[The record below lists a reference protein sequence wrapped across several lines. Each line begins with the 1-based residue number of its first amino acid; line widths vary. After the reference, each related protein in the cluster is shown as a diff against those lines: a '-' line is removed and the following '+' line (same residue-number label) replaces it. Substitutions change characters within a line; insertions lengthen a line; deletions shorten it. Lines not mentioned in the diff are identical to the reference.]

1 VIILEYGI
9 ALASNVDAW
18 KTVKR
23 ADELGFNQAWV
34 FNFNAR
40 DSKQSTEVI

>member
-1 VIILEYGI
+1 MEYGI

-18 KTVKR
+18 KTFKR
-23 ADELGFNQAWV
+23 AEELPFTHAWV